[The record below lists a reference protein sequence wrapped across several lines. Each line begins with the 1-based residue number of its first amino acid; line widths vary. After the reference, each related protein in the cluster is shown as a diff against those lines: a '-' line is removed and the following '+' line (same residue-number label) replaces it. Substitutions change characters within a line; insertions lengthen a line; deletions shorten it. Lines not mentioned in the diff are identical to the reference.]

1 MDSLDT
7 LVAPAQTPA
16 RTPAQTSA
24 STVSEGSLL
33 HDRYR
38 LLERLGAGGFG
49 VVWRA
54 EDELL
59 HREVALKRIPL
70 PPESSQSSPE
80 PRPTGREPQKDLA
93 ERAGREALAAARLGH
108 PAIVALYEAYVEDDA
123 FYLVSELVHGETLA
137 QLIASGELTDE
148 HTLEIGLALAN
159 ALDHAHARGV
169 IHRDVKPQNVLVPDP
184 PAEHETPVKLTDFGG
199 ARLSGEDGLT
209 RTGETLGTLA
219 YMSPEQSEGHD
230 ADEQADVYSL
240 ALVLYEAL
248 TGGNPVRGP
257 TPAAT
262 ARRIGRPIP
271 SLGALRPELSPA
283 LSQAVDTALASDPR
297 RRATLAELHA
307 ALEQALEEGPASPKR
322 GFRRPRSGRRPAT
335 RPRASSGTAESPT
348 RVSATRVS
356 PARQAPVRAVT
367 ATGPPPVRAPSPA
380 LGSHFKGRAAGHDLS
395 GGHPSA
401 EHDPSRDHDP
411 ATETPKRGLLARLAL
426 PRALWLG
433 CALALAIWE
442 GASGRPGLAL
452 VVLALAAPL
461 LLMGPR
467 PDVGW
472 LAGALAPAL
481 GLMGLAGAYP
491 ALAGQA
497 ARWTRRAALGALGY
511 WWLTLSAPLLAGSSP
526 GARLWLAPA
535 SPVPPRAA
543 WEGSLDTAATHVLGP
558 ALTLGLLLGGALWAL
573 AAAVLPWI
581 VRGHNA
587 VLDALAAVVW
597 SAVLFAATPSLDSGL
612 AANASSAHPRGAL
625 LGAIFGAAIAI
636 AARAL
641 RGPI

>member
-1 MDSLDT
+1 MQLACNFSVSRGFPAVSCRTVAYGRRTRHSVDSLDT
-7 LVAPAQTPA
+7 LVAPARSPA
-16 RTPAQTSA
+16 SSPAPNSA

-70 PPESSQSSPE
+70 PPEPSP
-80 PRPTGREPQKDLA
+80 PAGEPQKDLA
-93 ERAGREALAAARLGH
+93 ERARREALAAARLGH

-148 HTLEIGLALAN
+148 QTLEIGFALAN

-169 IHRDVKPQNVLVPDP
+169 IHRDVKPQNVLVRDT
-184 PAEHETPVKLTDFGG
+184 PAERETPVKLTDFGG

-219 YMSPEQSEGHD
+219 YMAPEQSEGHD

-271 SLGALRPELSPA
+271 PLGTIRPELSPA
-283 LSQAVDTALASDPR
+283 LSQAVDAALTSDPR
-297 RRATLAELHA
+297 RRATLPELHA
-307 ALEQALEEGPASPKR
+307 ALEDALEEGPVSPRR
-322 GFRRPRSGRRPAT
+322 GLLRARSGRRAAN
-335 RPRASSGTAESPT
+335 RRRGSSNTAES
-348 RVSATRVS
+348 ATCIS
-356 PARQAPVRAVT
+356 PARPVPARPVPAHVVT
-367 ATGPPPVRAPSPA
+367 ATGPPPVRAPAPDP
-380 LGSHFKGRAAGHDLS
+380 L
-395 GGHPSA
+395 A
-401 EHDPSRDHDP
+401 E
-411 ATETPKRGLLARLAL
+411 APKRGLLARLAL
-426 PRALWLG
+426 PRGLWLG

-442 GASGRPGLAL
+442 AARGRPGLAL

-481 GLMGLAGAYP
+481 GLVGLAGAYP

-497 ARWTRRAALGALGY
+497 GRWTRRAALATVGY

-535 SPVPPRAA
+535 SSMPPRAA
-543 WEGSLDTAATHVLGP
+543 WEGSLDTSLTHVLVP
-558 ALTLGLLLGGALWAL
+558 ALTLGLLLGAALWAL
-573 AAAVLPWI
+573 AAAVLPLI

-587 VLDALAAVVW
+587 VLDALVAVVW
-597 SAVLFAATPSLDSGL
+597 SATLFAATPSFDSGL
-612 AANASSAHPRGAL
+612 AAHASLAHPRGAL
-625 LGAIFGAAIAI
+625 PGAILGAAIAI